1 MNTIYKNRV
10 PHKEKSFLGH
20 LKCWLHGCVLFVKTL
35 NCILKIYVFYS
46 MQIHTSNLK
55 KRKKK
60 IYKKETQR
68 VEQGKQT
75 KHMLPAG
82 MGSARRAPGKARSSA
97 NTPVGVDPGSGPDGQ
112 MASYKPLSLLFPLL
126 LVGVSQH

>member
-68 VEQGKQT
+68 AEQGSRLSICCLQGWAVPGEPLARPGPQQT
-75 KHMLPAG
+75 HRWVSIQALAL
-82 MGSARRAPGKARSSA
+82 MGRWLHTSHFPSCSPSS
-97 NTPVGVDPGSGPDGQ
+97 
-112 MASYKPLSLLFPLL
+112 
-126 LVGVSQH
+126 